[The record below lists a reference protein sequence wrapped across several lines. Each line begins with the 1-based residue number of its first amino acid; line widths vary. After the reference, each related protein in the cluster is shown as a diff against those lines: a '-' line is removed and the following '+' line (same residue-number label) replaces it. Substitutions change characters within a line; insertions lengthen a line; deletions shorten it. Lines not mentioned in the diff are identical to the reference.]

1 MRRTRVKKAKEALN
15 QMVANLI
22 KEGSKVEGPKCEV
35 GEPKIIGCIQIE
47 DHERELHFYLVY
59 FWTILS

>member
-1 MRRTRVKKAKEALN
+1 
-15 QMVANLI
+15 MVANLI